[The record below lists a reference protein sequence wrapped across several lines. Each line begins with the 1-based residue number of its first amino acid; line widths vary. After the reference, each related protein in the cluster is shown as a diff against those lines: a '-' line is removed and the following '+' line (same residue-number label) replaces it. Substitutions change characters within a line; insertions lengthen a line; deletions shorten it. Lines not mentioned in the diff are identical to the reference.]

1 MNKSSAYEPPHPVF
15 VAAPPGRKVSPSL
28 NAESSKARSLTR
40 KEHAALRKMMAELM
54 DQQVLQAG
62 YNVEI
67 SDLEG
72 KNPALR
78 IKYALMNRAL
88 VYQIMQQL
96 DTSGLWDNGFKKVI
110 LTDGYDD
117 TWTYTPT
124 GYK

>member
-1 MNKSSAYEPPHPVF
+1 
-15 VAAPPGRKVSPSL
+15 
-28 NAESSKARSLTR
+28 
-40 KEHAALRKMMAELM
+40 
-54 DQQVLQAG
+54 
-62 YNVEI
+62 
-67 SDLEG
+67 
-72 KNPALR
+72 
-78 IKYALMNRAL
+78 MNRAL

>member
-1 MNKSSAYEPPHPVF
+1 
-15 VAAPPGRKVSPSL
+15 
-28 NAESSKARSLTR
+28 
-40 KEHAALRKMMAELM
+40 MAELM

-72 KNPALR
+72 KNLALR